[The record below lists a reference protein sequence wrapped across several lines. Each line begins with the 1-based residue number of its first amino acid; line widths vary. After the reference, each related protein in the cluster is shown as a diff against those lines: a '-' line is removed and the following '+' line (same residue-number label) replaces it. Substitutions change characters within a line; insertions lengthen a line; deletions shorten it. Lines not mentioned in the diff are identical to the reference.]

1 MLQGCNTSAIS
12 ICIFNYISTIIIIIT
27 ISVIII
33 IGKIFWLARKVVTR
47 LLFLV
52 KQKSFLSK
60 LNPVSKTM
68 SMTVFIFFSPYILYN

>member
-12 ICIFNYISTIIIIIT
+12 ICIFNYISTIIIIT

-60 LNPVSKTM
+60 LNPVSKTNDCLY
-68 SMTVFIFFSPYILYN
+68 FF